1 MKQTNE
7 PIGKQEYHM
16 ELAKLTARRSKDPS
30 AQNGA
35 VIISPD
41 GRILSAGYNGFPY
54 VDPAFGNNDEVYPW
68 GRSDDETED
77 KLSYV
82 VHAEANAML
91 NFRGIARELE
101 GATMYVTQIP
111 CNECAKLIAQSGIKK
126 VVYLNDEDKPRT
138 TVARKILRYAG
149 VELAPY
155 EG

>member
-1 MKQTNE
+1 M
-7 PIGKQEYHM
+7 
-16 ELAKLTARRSKDPS
+16 
-30 AQNGA
+30 
-35 VIISPD
+35 
-41 GRILSAGYNGFPY
+41 
-54 VDPAFGNNDEVYPW
+54 YPW

-126 VVYLNDEDKPRT
+126 VVYLIVGIVHLT
-138 TVARKILRYAG
+138 
-149 VELAPY
+149 
-155 EG
+155 